1 MIEESEHGHI
11 NIIQKNCMTAV
22 QAVNDSE
29 ITTTPNECGGM
40 KWKKKFIHQVEIDL
54 NVKCHFVCSGK
65 HHMPNREV
73 NNTSKKIDC
82 LYFTL

>member
-40 KWKKKFIHQVEIDL
+40 MWNKKNL
-54 NVKCHFVCSGK
+54 
-65 HHMPNREV
+65 
-73 NNTSKKIDC
+73 
-82 LYFTL
+82 FTKLKLI

>member
-40 KWKKKFIHQVEIDL
+40 KWKKKIV
-54 NVKCHFVCSGK
+54 
-65 HHMPNREV
+65 
-73 NNTSKKIDC
+73 
-82 LYFTL
+82 FTKLKLI